1 MSYDQKPARMRVVD
15 GASAEPRR
23 RSEAGGPL
31 TGGFAA
37 GPARRR
43 AARPRP
49 AGKPGFARSTIAF
62 LFLSAALIGGAAQA
76 WLLLRP

>member
-15 GASAEPRR
+15 GAAAEPRR

-37 GPARRR
+37 GPPSRR
-43 AARPRP
+43 ATGTRP
-49 AGKPGFARSTIAF
+49 AGKSGFGRTTIAV
-62 LFLSAALIGGAAQA
+62 LFLSAALIGGAVQA